1 MADAVKR
8 KPKRIVISD
17 DEVDD
22 VPEPAKQIKLEAAPS
37 LKSIEAVDLSL
48 EKKAVEKKSATRY
61 RLILTENWERML
73 SAGQLRMK
81 NGTILTM
88 GVRENAPVNP
98 FASNSAL
105 KSSWEFCISI
115 RKDDQLIAFDP
126 SRAPIATVSDF
137 SESAPRWSKFMIKAK
152 NKSMGVIIARWILLV
167 VNVQCPKATMMEYD
181 IRDEK
186 DCDGSAT
193 PKFWLKEF
201 KLNGLFSS
209 VDSEYF
215 IKSIERAEQEF
226 EGHLLAASMTWQR

>member
-1 MADAVKR
+1 MN
-8 KPKRIVISD
+8 PS
-17 DEVDD
+17 
-22 VPEPAKQIKLEAAPS
+22 EPIFANHGYFNQTRVEGSHLCSYP
-37 LKSIEAVDLSL
+37 VDLSL

-186 DCDGSAT
+186 E
-193 PKFWLKEF
+193 PLK
-201 KLNGLFSS
+201 LARLFLSCLTRS
-209 VDSEYF
+209 HRPLCST
-215 IKSIERAEQEF
+215 
-226 EGHLLAASMTWQR
+226 L